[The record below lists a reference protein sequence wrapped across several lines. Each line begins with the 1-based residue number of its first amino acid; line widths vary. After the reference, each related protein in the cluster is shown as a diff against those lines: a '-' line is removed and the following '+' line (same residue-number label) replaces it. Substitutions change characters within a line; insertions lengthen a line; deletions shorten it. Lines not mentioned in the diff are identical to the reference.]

1 MGSTLDKVVS
11 EYVHNNAEE
20 KQEEPDILSAA
31 EDAIKKRIVEEI
43 EPVIKE
49 KVKVEVETEENEKK
63 LEELKEIIWSGF
75 LVAFFVG
82 LLVNQ
87 VTDVITHLKGDDN
100 MQGTLAAIIILLLLC
115 LAVFLYMFIAKVKKI
130 YDAIK
135 KK

>member
-11 EYVHNNAEE
+11 AYVHNNAEE

-31 EDAIKKRIVEEI
+31 EDSIKKRIVEEI

-49 KVKVEVETEENEKK
+49 KVKAQVETEENEKK

-87 VTDVITHLKGDDN
+87 VTDVITHLKGNDN
-100 MQGTLAAIIILLLLC
+100 MQGTLTAIIILLLLC

>member
-11 EYVHNNAEE
+11 TYVHNNAEE

-31 EDAIKKRIVEEI
+31 EDSIKKRIVEEI

-49 KVKVEVETEENEKK
+49 KVKAQVETEENEKK

-87 VTDVITHLKGDDN
+87 VTDVITHLKGNDN
-100 MQGTLAAIIILLLLC
+100 MQGTLTAIIILLLLC

>member
-1 MGSTLDKVVS
+1 M
-11 EYVHNNAEE
+11 
-20 KQEEPDILSAA
+20 
-31 EDAIKKRIVEEI
+31 
-43 EPVIKE
+43 
-49 KVKVEVETEENEKK
+49 
-63 LEELKEIIWSGF
+63 EELKEIIWSGF